1 MNGKIGVIGSGFA
14 GLSAAITL
22 AHEGYKVTLF
32 EKNKDLGGRARKF
45 EAQGFTFDMG
55 PSWYWMPD
63 VFENFFRRFGKQ
75 VSDYYQLQ
83 RLDPSYKVV
92 FGKGN
97 VIDVPASLT
106 ELKKMFEELEPGA
119 SRNLDKFLSEA
130 EYKYNVGMNDL
141 VFKPGKN
148 LSEFLDMRLAKGVFQ
163 LHVFQ
168 SISSHIRKYFKHPQ
182 IIQILEFPVLF
193 LGAMPKDTPA
203 LYSLMNYADIVL
215 GTWYP
220 KGGMFKIVEGMVN
233 LAKEFGVEFITES
246 EVELINIEG
255 KASTGITAG
264 GVFYPLDAVIGGA
277 DYNHIE
283 QNLLEKPYRNY
294 TPEYWDKRKMS
305 PSSLLFYLGVDE
317 KVENLE
323 HHNLFFDRSFENH
336 AKQIYQDPQWPDAP
350 LFYVC
355 CPSKTDATV
364 APEGKENIFILIP
377 LASGLEG
384 DDEATREKYFKMV
397 MDRMDEHTGQPF
409 RDKIVYKKSY
419 ALAEFKQDYHAF
431 KGNAYGLAN
440 TLGQTA
446 ILKPSMHSK
455 KIKNLIY
462 TGQLTVPGPGVPPSL
477 ISGQV
482 AASEILKVL

>member
-1 MNGKIGVIGSGFA
+1 
-14 GLSAAITL
+14 
-22 AHEGYKVTLF
+22 
-32 EKNKDLGGRARKF
+32 
-45 EAQGFTFDMG
+45 
-55 PSWYWMPD
+55 
-63 VFENFFRRFGKQ
+63 
-75 VSDYYQLQ
+75 
-83 RLDPSYKVV
+83 
-92 FGKGN
+92 
-97 VIDVPASLT
+97 
-106 ELKKMFEELEPGA
+106 
-119 SRNLDKFLSEA
+119 
-130 EYKYNVGMNDL
+130 
-141 VFKPGKN
+141 
-148 LSEFLDMRLAKGVFQ
+148 
-163 LHVFQ
+163 
-168 SISSHIRKYFKHPQ
+168 
-182 IIQILEFPVLF
+182 
-193 LGAMPKDTPA
+193 
-203 LYSLMNYADIVL
+203 
-215 GTWYP
+215 
-220 KGGMFKIVEGMVN
+220 MFKIVEGMVN